1 VRIILLFSC
10 LAFVVGAHAQTAPKV
25 VFTGDYYTQA
35 WQQTPQFTANTNW
48 IGAGVSTPLYSGSSS
63 VLEDFQVNVIDQ
75 HPAFVHILTGDND
88 ISGEH
93 DATPLGVAWH
103 GWEEDIVAM
112 VEMARKAD
120 IKVILGNIP
129 SLFVPPYDSEGVQ
142 FFNAWLARYGLV
154 NNIPVVNYHDA
165 LCECVGLTTASDIFP
180 YALALQPPLYPGG
193 ESTPNATGWQLMTQ
207 MAQIAIATYDLTI
220 KSGYLSNA
228 VIRPPNNGA
237 GAPLQQNSVVEGTEL
252 LFIPQAK
259 WSDGIVRPMVNQ
271 DFNGLKGAWI
281 SSNPA
286 VMTVNQQGQAYAYS
300 AGTATISFTSA
311 SGVKFSPWVM
321 TVSEFYGNL

>member
-1 VRIILLFSC
+1 LVP
-10 LAFVVGAHAQTAPKV
+10 VAHAQTASKV

-63 VLEDFQVNVIDQ
+63 VLADFQANVIDQ
-75 HPAFVHILTGDND
+75 HPTFVHILTGDND
-88 ISGEH
+88 IAGEH
-93 DATPLGVAWH
+93 DATPMGVAWH

-112 VEMARKAD
+112 VGMAQKAN

-129 SLFVPPYDSEGVQ
+129 GLLEAPYDDQGVQ
-142 FFNAWLARYGLV
+142 FFNAWLARYGLA

-165 LCECVGLTTASDIFP
+165 LCQCVGLTTASDIFP
-180 YALALQPPLYPGG
+180 YALSVQPPLYPDGD
-193 ESTPNATGWQLMTQ
+193 STPSATGWQLMTQ
-207 MAQIAIATYDLTI
+207 MAQTAIATYDLTI

-228 VIRPPNNGA
+228 VTRPAYNG
-237 GAPLQQNSVVEGTEL
+237 GGLPLQQNSVIEGTEL

-259 WSDGIVRPMVNQ
+259 WSDGIVRPMLNQ
-271 DFNGLKGAWI
+271 DFSGLKGTWT

-300 AGTATISFTSA
+300 AGTASISFISA
-311 SGVKFSPWVM
+311 NGVHFSPWVM
-321 TVSEFYGNL
+321 TVSELYGNL